1 MFRLS
6 TGEVS
11 FEPSLHRVK
20 YSLGHMLQVP
30 LEVAPGNSTLL
41 EENSQWIITAGLH
54 AHYHRLSMGDG
65 VTFCVL
71 AGSIETN
78 WKSGEKE
85 KIVSSLH
92 PECTGSYSAG
102 FSMAANV
109 KVNGKQHQ
117 IDNTKKGAAWLLT
130 LTTDKKLALWAKSPP
145 TANVTL
151 SLGGVVLAS
160 KSSGQPRS
168 GLGRGSNLGEGDGSA
183 VEGLSP
189 EAFELSR
196 VARNGSPEM
205 SRQLGESGLKTSKL
219 VVVGPTDL
227 LTRIPSTVCK
237 AWRSQGL
244 CNGSKK
250 RTFVRQQCRE
260 ECAGKGLESH
270 TRPRI
275 NMTQADMPTNASI
288 VTTPTNLIITGKHLN
303 NRTCS
308 LRGVVTFQSMN
319 ESAQAQLDPN
329 LRDLSMTPYC
339 FPMAAQIFI
348 AGVVKDNNSTNITR
362 HVAVQ
367 IEPHGRLRVVGE
379 EPQDINVRLD
389 GISYAPWMPFSTPP
403 SDCVGLLPQ
412 GEHRQGR

>member
-1 MFRLS
+1 MADVDKTAVLFTLPRRFRPNYDSSFLVPMVQPTNAKQHEAGRPRSVAAVATVVS

-11 FEPSLHRVK
+11 FEPSLHRAT

-30 LEVAPGNSTLL
+30 LEVKPGNSTLL
-41 EENSQWIITAGLH
+41 EENSPWIITTGLH

-117 IDNTKKGAAWLLT
+117 IDNTKEGAAWLLT

-145 TANVTL
+145 TARVTL

-168 GLGRGSNLGEGDGSA
+168 GLGPGSNLGEGDRSG
-183 VEGLSP
+183 VEELSP

-205 SRQLGESGLKTSKL
+205 SRQ
-219 VVVGPTDL
+219 
-227 LTRIPSTVCK
+227 
-237 AWRSQGL
+237 
-244 CNGSKK
+244 
-250 RTFVRQQCRE
+250 
-260 ECAGKGLESH
+260 
-270 TRPRI
+270 
-275 NMTQADMPTNASI
+275 
-288 VTTPTNLIITGKHLN
+288 
-303 NRTCS
+303 
-308 LRGVVTFQSMN
+308 
-319 ESAQAQLDPN
+319 
-329 LRDLSMTPYC
+329 
-339 FPMAAQIFI
+339 
-348 AGVVKDNNSTNITR
+348 
-362 HVAVQ
+362 
-367 IEPHGRLRVVGE
+367 
-379 EPQDINVRLD
+379 
-389 GISYAPWMPFSTPP
+389 
-403 SDCVGLLPQ
+403 
-412 GEHRQGR
+412 